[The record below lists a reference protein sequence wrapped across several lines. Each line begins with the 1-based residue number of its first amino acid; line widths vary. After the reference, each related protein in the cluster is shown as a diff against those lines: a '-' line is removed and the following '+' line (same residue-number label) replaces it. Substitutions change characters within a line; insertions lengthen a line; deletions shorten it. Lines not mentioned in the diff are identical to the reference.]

1 VSVADY
7 FCPRGPAAV
16 ITDTWG
22 TEKLPNETPDCFQ
35 PLHIIMI
42 VNAGIHLGEMWD
54 LEELADDC
62 AEDGVYEFQL
72 VAPPLTITGSV
83 GSPVNPQAIK

>member
-1 VSVADY
+1 MV
-7 FCPRGPAAV
+7 
-16 ITDTWG
+16 TDTWG
-22 TEKLPNETPDCFQ
+22 TEMLPNETPDCFQ

-54 LEELADDC
+54 LEALADDC
-62 AEDGVYEFQL
+62 AEDGVYEFLL